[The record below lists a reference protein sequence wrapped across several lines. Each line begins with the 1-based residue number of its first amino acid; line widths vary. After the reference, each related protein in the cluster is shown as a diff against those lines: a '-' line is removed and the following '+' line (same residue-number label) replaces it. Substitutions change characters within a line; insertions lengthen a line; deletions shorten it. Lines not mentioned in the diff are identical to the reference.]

1 MRFPSRLRQIP
12 MSSSLRYALA
22 QPDLRSLSMVSR
34 RSHVPMRS
42 AIKAAM
48 SSMFSPSASSPRQER
63 LYVNTTPGNPT
74 EVHRIGWSPA
84 PLSVAV
90 VINDAVTLGNM
101 RGWRRKYA
109 ERKRPAESSRQATA
123 PPFAFRSG
131 FQTPPRYQGAQPGQK
146 RKVDVFDAYG
156 LGNRKDLSPTQ
167 HRPFRSSL
175 ESAKQ
180 EYMKAYM
187 EEVNAG
193 KSWREQSN
201 GTGKKR
207 QTAKQD
213 VSDRMDGVEH
223 TGLPALECPCRH
235 CMDWRATTWED
246 TYLPPQPQQGSQPN
260 VAIAQLS
267 SASTP
272 TVAAG
277 HSARGVKRSAEDPD
291 LTMPADQGKKPKLAS
306 PKKALQ
312 MQTSTPSRRNAGY
325 RSGSSRVSAGAF
337 QGVGGSRWAPQ
348 GSASSAAA
356 ATPRPSTPQVAA
368 MTSTSA
374 FGSSTGKQAESSP
387 PSIAASSAMQNV
399 QMSVE
404 VEPLIVPAQS
414 VPTQSAPA
422 QSAPAQSAR
431 TPPRSAAP
439 SPEMRNVQV
448 PIMNEPPS
456 VAIQSPPLTPP
467 QALEELAMAFQT
479 KASIA
484 SDSIGPS
491 ATCSPKTTFG
501 VAQPELQTHQAT
513 PSAGDDGQAVSST
526 QVGAGGHFDVEDDT
540 LEMLA
545 ARVSATQLSDVGDV
559 TPEVILGSQPA
570 TGSSSPQAGSA
581 DLPDVVSAV
590 AEEPSAAEPATTKA
604 KQSTFWPLKK
614 SRFFAQQL
622 LSNSEIFDR
631 CPTEI
636 QDLISHNVQQVHEQ
650 RVNYDDP
657 NERPVQ
663 ELPVSSIEAGVEAG
677 GLWNIDYPLQSLL
690 DDRGDR
696 TTQTAFLT
704 MLESLVE
711 QRGEQFVLPFARAL
725 LHRGVKPLDL
735 IDNARWH
742 VIDDLFG
749 GKKWMID
756 NKKLDEAH
764 WSSSREGIQAVDGLS
779 QNERSLVNEV
789 VTQFQRI
796 GRISDVQKV
805 LYAFF
810 NAAILWSEE
819 GFAAAIFQKE
829 ILRKSG
835 YCPED
840 ENIEFQNL
848 WNGYTDCIT
857 EFFEREYADGS
868 SDFPDQASKERA
880 DDLIRAF
887 EGIFHYRYPRS
898 FRNGNSVE
906 ACYPIDLSD
915 PEDDVPDYEDR
926 DAWENVEEDEDVDD
940 GDDEDDDKDD
950 DEDVVDHQRQKRS
963 LQRIADQRAH
973 TASSRQTV
981 SSAMAPSTGI
991 SGARTAPAI
1000 PGLNMSG
1007 PEGADLSDILS
1018 RTKI

>member
-1 MRFPSRLRQIP
+1 

-22 QPDLRSLSMVSR
+22 QPDLRNLSMVNR
-34 RSHVPMRS
+34 RSHVAMRS
-42 AIKAAM
+42 TTKAAM
-48 SSMFSPSASSPRQER
+48 SSMFSPSASFPRQEK
-63 LYVNTTPGNPT
+63 LYVNTVPGNPT
-74 EVHRIGWSPA
+74 EVHRIGWSPV

-90 VINDAVTLGNM
+90 VFNDAVTLGNM
-101 RGWRRKYA
+101 RGWRRRYA
-109 ERKRPAESSRQATA
+109 ERKRQAESSRQATA
-123 PPFAFRSG
+123 PPFVFRSG
-131 FQTPPRYQGAQPGQK
+131 SKTPSRYQGAQPGQK

-167 HRPFRSSL
+167 KRPFRSSL
-175 ESAKQ
+175 WRAKQ
-180 EYMKAYM
+180 EYIKACM

-201 GTGKKR
+201 ERGKKR
-207 QTAKQD
+207 KTAKQD

-246 TYLPPQPQQGSQPN
+246 TYLPPHTEQGPQPN
-260 VAIAQLS
+260 VTIAQLS

-277 HSARGVKRSAEDPD
+277 DSARGVKRSAEDPD
-291 LTMPADQGKKPKLAS
+291 LTMPADQVKKPKLAS
-306 PKKALQ
+306 PKGTFQ
-312 MQTSTPSRRNAGY
+312 MRASTPSSRKAGQGG
-325 RSGSSRVSAGAF
+325 GSSRASAGAF
-337 QGVGGSRWAPQ
+337 QGVRDSRWASQ
-348 GSASSAAA
+348 SSATSA
-356 ATPRPSTPQVAA
+356 AA
-368 MTSTSA
+368 MTSASA
-374 FGSSTGKQAESSP
+374 FSSSTGKQAESSP

-404 VEPLIVPAQS
+404 VKPLIVPAQS
-414 VPTQSAPA
+414 VPTQSEPVQGAP
-422 QSAPAQSAR
+422 

-448 PIMNEPPS
+448 PIMNELPS

-467 QALEELAMAFQT
+467 QALEELAMAFET

-484 SDSIGPS
+484 SDSIGPN
-491 ATCSPKTTFG
+491 ATSSLKTTFV
-501 VAQPELQTHQAT
+501 VAQPELQTQQAT
-513 PSAGDDGQAVSST
+513 PSAADDGQAVSST
-526 QVGAGGHFDVEDDT
+526 QVGAGVLFDVEDDT
-540 LEMLA
+540 MEMLA
-545 ARVSATQLSDVGDV
+545 ARVSATELSDVGDV
-559 TPEVILGSQPA
+559 SPEVILGSQPA
-570 TGSSSPQAGSA
+570 TGSSSPQAESA

-590 AEEPSAAEPATTKA
+590 AEEPSAPEPATTKA
-604 KQSTFWPLKK
+604 EQSTFWPLKK

-650 RVNYDDP
+650 RVNYDDS
-657 NERPVQ
+657 NERPAQ

-677 GLWNIDYPLQSLL
+677 GLWNIHYPLQSLL
-690 DDRGDR
+690 DDRGDQ

-704 MLESLVE
+704 TLESLVE

-756 NKKLDEAH
+756 NKKLDQAH
-764 WSSSREGIQAVDGLS
+764 WSSSREGIQATDGLS

-810 NAAILWSEE
+810 NAAILRSEE
-819 GFAAAIFQKE
+819 GFEAAIFQKE

-840 ENIEFQNL
+840 EDIEFQNL

-857 EFFEREYADGS
+857 EFFEREYTDGS
-868 SDFPDQASKERA
+868 SDFPDQASKKRA

-950 DEDVVDHQRQKRS
+950 DEDVVDHQRPK
-963 LQRIADQRAH
+963 
-973 TASSRQTV
+973 
-981 SSAMAPSTGI
+981 
-991 SGARTAPAI
+991 
-1000 PGLNMSG
+1000 
-1007 PEGADLSDILS
+1007 
-1018 RTKI
+1018 